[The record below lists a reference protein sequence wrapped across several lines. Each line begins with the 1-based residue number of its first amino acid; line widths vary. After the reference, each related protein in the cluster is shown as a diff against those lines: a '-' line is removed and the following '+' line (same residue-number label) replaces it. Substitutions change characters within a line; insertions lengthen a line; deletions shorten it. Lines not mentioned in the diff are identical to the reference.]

1 MNNLISEQSRCIAHE
16 IRNHISICEL
26 YTRIIKKNLENEGVE
41 NDSIDNAIKC
51 ITKSLKIMNNSL
63 LDLKSLNNFS
73 PEICDIQA
81 VLQEGINL
89 STVYIGDKDIKINLD
104 AKDTAPVY
112 IDENK
117 FLACM
122 VNIIKNAIEAINDK
136 GEIKISLEI
145 CQKLPSLGTLPSKRL
160 SIVCERFAGGEG
172 LPSAVIKISNN
183 GEPVKNPENI
193 FKAGFTTKQ
202 TGSGLG
208 LHICANNLQ
217 AQNAE
222 LKLTKSTPEITE
234 FEITLPVYKN

>member
-26 YTRIIKKNLENEGVE
+26 YTRIIKKNLENEGIE

-117 FLACM
+117 FLACV
-122 VNIIKNAIEAINDK
+122 VNIIKNAIEAIQEKGRINIQLKIQDK
-136 GEIKISLEI
+136 
-145 CQKLPSLGTLPSKRL
+145 
-160 SIVCERFAGGEG
+160 V
-172 LPSAVIKISNN
+172 VIKISNN
-183 GEPVKNPENI
+183 GEQIKNPQEI
-193 FKAGFTTKQ
+193 FNVGFTTKQ

-222 LKLTKSTPEITE
+222 LKLTKSTSEITE
-234 FEITLPVYKN
+234 FEITLPVV

>member
-1 MNNLISEQSRCIAHE
+1 MNELLSQQSRCIAHE

-26 YTRIIKKNLENEGVE
+26 YTRIIKKNLENEGIE

-117 FLACM
+117 FLACV
-122 VNIIKNAIEAINDK
+122 VNIIKNAIEAIHEKGRINIQLKIQDK
-136 GEIKISLEI
+136 
-145 CQKLPSLGTLPSKRL
+145 
-160 SIVCERFAGGEG
+160 V
-172 LPSAVIKISNN
+172 VIKISNN
-183 GEPVKNPENI
+183 GEQIKNPQEI
-193 FKAGFTTKQ
+193 FNVGFTTKQ

-222 LKLTKSTPEITE
+222 LKLTQSTPEITE

>member
-1 MNNLISEQSRCIAHE
+1 MNELLSQQSRCIAHE

-26 YTRIIKKNLENEGVE
+26 YTRIIKKNLENEGIE

-117 FLACM
+117 FLACV
-122 VNIIKNAIEAINDK
+122 VNIIKNAIEAIHEKGRISIQLKIQDK
-136 GEIKISLEI
+136 
-145 CQKLPSLGTLPSKRL
+145 
-160 SIVCERFAGGEG
+160 V
-172 LPSAVIKISNN
+172 VIKISNN
-183 GEPVKNPENI
+183 GEQIKNPQEI
-193 FKAGFTTKQ
+193 FNVGFTTKQ

-222 LKLTKSTPEITE
+222 LKLTQSTPEITE

>member
-1 MNNLISEQSRCIAHE
+1 MNELLSQQTRCIAHE

-26 YTRIIKKNLENEGVE
+26 YTRIIQKNLENEGIKNE
-41 NDSIDNAIKC
+41 SIENAINC

-63 LDLKSLNNFS
+63 LDLKSLDNFS
-73 PEICDIQA
+73 LKVCDIRT

-89 STVYIGDKDIKINLD
+89 STVYIGDKDIKIKLE

-117 FLACM
+117 FLACV
-122 VNIIKNAIEAINDK
+122 VNIIKNAIEAIPEKGRINIQLKIQDK
-136 GEIKISLEI
+136 
-145 CQKLPSLGTLPSKRL
+145 
-160 SIVCERFAGGEG
+160 V
-172 LPSAVIKISNN
+172 VIKISNN
-183 GEPVKNPENI
+183 GEQIKNPQEI
-193 FKAGFTTKQ
+193 FNVGFTTKQ

-208 LHICANNLQ
+208 LHICANNLK

-234 FEITLPVYKN
+234 FEITLPVV

>member
-1 MNNLISEQSRCIAHE
+1 
-16 IRNHISICEL
+16 
-26 YTRIIKKNLENEGVE
+26 
-41 NDSIDNAIKC
+41 
-51 ITKSLKIMNNSL
+51 MNNSL

-117 FLACM
+117 FLACV
-122 VNIIKNAIEAINDK
+122 VNIIKNAIEAIHEKGRINIQLKIQDK
-136 GEIKISLEI
+136 
-145 CQKLPSLGTLPSKRL
+145 
-160 SIVCERFAGGEG
+160 V
-172 LPSAVIKISNN
+172 VIKISNN
-183 GEPVKNPENI
+183 GEQIKNPQEI
-193 FKAGFTTKQ
+193 FNVGFTTKQ

-222 LKLTKSTPEITE
+222 LKLTQSTPEITE

>member
-1 MNNLISEQSRCIAHE
+1 MNELLSQQSRCIAHE

-26 YTRIIKKNLENEGVE
+26 YTRIIKKNLENEGFR

-89 STVYIGDKDIKINLD
+89 STIYTEDKDIKINFE

-117 FLACM
+117 FLACI
-122 VNIIKNAIEAINDK
+122 VNIIKNAIEAINNK
-136 GEIKISLEI
+136 GAINIILYITEQVS
-145 CQKLPSLGTLPSKRL
+145 
-160 SIVCERFAGGEG
+160 
-172 LPSAVIKISNN
+172 IKISNN
-183 GEPVKNPENI
+183 GEPIKNPQEI
-193 FKAGFTTKQ
+193 FNAGFTTKPS
-202 TGSGLG
+202 GSGLG
-208 LHICANNLQ
+208 LHICANNLL
-217 AQNAE
+217 AQNAQ

-234 FEITLPVYKN
+234 FEITLPIYKN

>member
-1 MNNLISEQSRCIAHE
+1 MNELLSQQSRCIAHE

-26 YTRIIKKNLENEGVE
+26 YTRIIKKNLENEGIE

-51 ITKSLKIMNNSL
+51 ITKSLKIINNSL

-89 STVYIGDKDIKINLD
+89 STIYIGDKDIKINFE
-104 AKDTAPVY
+104 ATDTAPVY

-122 VNIIKNAIEAINDK
+122 VNIIKNAIEAINNK
-136 GEIKISLEI
+136 GAINVILHITEQVS
-145 CQKLPSLGTLPSKRL
+145 
-160 SIVCERFAGGEG
+160 
-172 LPSAVIKISNN
+172 IKISNN
-183 GEPVKNPENI
+183 GEPVKTPENI

-217 AQNAE
+217 AQSAE

-234 FEITLPVYKN
+234 FEIILPIYKN